1 MQQKRKPRR
10 PLAVI
15 GREAEGIWLP
25 ARSYLH
31 CENRIEEAPP
41 GLLLVPCRCP
51 KIIMLTRS
59 TCIAFAKVA
68 PPFGGAGGASI
79 PTHATSLFMSE
90 APDSV
95 SRILVCTGHLCE
107 AQEEGANGSDII
119 QRLKGEKK
127 LPPVEETPCLGCCG
141 AGAIVCLELKDGT
154 DKLLT
159 GVDETLTE
167 LGLN

>member
-1 MQQKRKPRR
+1 M
-10 PLAVI
+10 
-15 GREAEGIWLP
+15 
-25 ARSYLH
+25 
-31 CENRIEEAPP
+31 
-41 GLLLVPCRCP
+41 
-51 KIIMLTRS
+51 TRS
-59 TCIAFAKVA
+59 SCIAFANAA
-68 PPFGGAGGASI
+68 PPFVGASA
-79 PTHATSLFMSE
+79 TSHATSLFMSE
-90 APDSV
+90 ASESV

-107 AQEEGANGSDII
+107 AQEEGANGSDIM
-119 QRLKGEKK
+119 QRLQGQGK